1 VALKDKLAAATEETV
16 DEAATATAR
25 LLYETA
31 LLESGFV
38 PDDAKAFSQRMY
50 SVLKVRG
57 CVVLLQWFVMQLFR
71 SCDSG

>member
-1 VALKDKLAAATEETV
+1 MALKDKLAAATEETV